1 MKRKYDVFGMGNA
14 MVDIVFNASDDFL
27 AKHNVQKGV
36 MTLVDEDL
44 QNRLISALDIDRN
57 KMQCGG
63 SAANSIIAV
72 NQFGGQSYYAC
83 RVADDDYGHF
93 YLEDLRST
101 GVDTLYTQETV
112 PEGITGKCLVMVTED
127 ASRTMQTFLGI
138 TTEFSTKEI
147 DTTALKDSDY
157 LYIEGYLITSDEG
170 KESMKFAKKI
180 AEAHGVKTSLTLS
193 DPTIVDIFKGGFREV
208 LDGGIDLLF
217 CNEEEAMSYTE
228 KSNLEEA
235 REALK
240 SVAKTFA
247 ITQGKN
253 GAMIF
258 DGDTFID
265 IEPYSVKAID
275 TVGAGD
281 MFAGAFLY
289 AITHGHSMAEA
300 GKLASMGS
308 SEVVTQYGPR
318 LEWHQVKDVLK
329 RLH

>member
-1 MKRKYDVFGMGNA
+1 
-14 MVDIVFNASDDFL
+14 MVDVVFDASEEFI
-27 AKHNVQKGV
+27 ATHSIEKGV
-36 MTLVDEDL
+36 MTLVDEER
-44 QNRLISALDIDRN
+44 QNQLIASLNIDRN

-63 SAANSIIAV
+63 SAANTIIAV
-72 NQFGGQSYYAC
+72 NQFGGKSYYAC

-101 GVDTLYTQETV
+101 GVDTLYTPSTV
-112 PEGITGKCLVMVTED
+112 PNGTTGKCLVMVTSD

-138 TTEFSTKEI
+138 TTEFSKKEI
-147 DTTALKDSDY
+147 DTTALKDSAY

-170 KESMKFAKKI
+170 RESMKFAKQI
-180 AEAHGVKTSLTLS
+180 AENHDVKTSITLS
-193 DPTIVDIFKGGFREV
+193 DPAILAHFKEGFKEV
-208 LDGGIDLLF
+208 IGNGVDLLF
-217 CNEEEAMSYTE
+217 CNEEEAMGFTDTD
-228 KSNLEEA
+228 NILEA

-265 IEPYSVKAID
+265 IEPYPVDAID

-289 AITHGHSMAEA
+289 GITQHHSYADA
-300 GKLASMGS
+300 GKLASLAS
-308 SEVVTQYGPR
+308 SKVVTQYGPR
-318 LEWHQVKDVLK
+318 LQWHQAKDLLSD
-329 RLH
+329 LHA